1 MVQAFNIAGL
11 FAFSSMPGGKSE
23 NSVSNQDMMKAKKF
37 CTIQKTELITDNVQY
52 MVERENE
59 YVERYQK
66 EIDPWRKERDVK
78 DQERLERHGKISSEV
93 LEEEDTRQ
101 RKMAEQRDQQFAQ
114 QLRDEQRQK
123 LEE

>member
-1 MVQAFNIAGL
+1 
-11 FAFSSMPGGKSE
+11 
-23 NSVSNQDMMKAKKF
+23 MKAKKF

-59 YVERYQK
+59 YVEHYQK
-66 EIDPWRKERDVK
+66 EIDPQRKERDVK
-78 DQERLERHGKISSEV
+78 DQERLERHGKISSEL

-101 RKMAEQRDQQFAQ
+101 RKMAERRDQEFAQ

-123 LEE
+123 LEEQRNAQQLEMQRD